1 MAFLAYVLRL
11 VLKGSCVEGRGGGKG
26 EEGEVY
32 VGPIPPLVTT
42 KS

>member
-1 MAFLAYVLRL
+1 MLGLGRHGEGGF
-11 VLKGSCVEGRGGGKG
+11 GSWWEEKG
-26 EEGEVY
+26 EGAY